1 MFLLLLL
8 YRGMSSVDAK
18 IQDAANACS
27 SQSGNR
33 PSSRAALFSIVAC
46 LTALATL
53 SGCGGSQTTSN
64 EFIGRV
70 DRVVV
75 KKSER
80 KLELISHG
88 KVVRKYRVALGN
100 APEGH
105 KYREGDGRTPVGNYV
120 LNWRNPDS
128 NFYKAIHISYPNP
141 QDRLNSQR
149 LGYKPGGSIMLHGM
163 PKYIQS
169 KNVLRE
175 YANRDWTKGCIA
187 VQNHEMD
194 EIWHL
199 VPDGTPI
206 QILP

>member
-1 MFLLLLL
+1 MDA
-8 YRGMSSVDAK
+8 RVQGAASVV
-18 IQDAANACS
+18 S
-27 SQSGNR
+27 SQLCNHS
-33 PSSRAALFSIVAC
+33 SSRITLNRMVIGLAALIG
-46 LTALATL
+46 LAGC
-53 SGCGGSQTTSN
+53 SGTQTTAN
-64 EFIGRV
+64 EFVGHI
-70 DRVVV
+70 DKVVV

-88 KVVRKYRVALGN
+88 KAVRQYRVALGN

-120 LNWRNPDS
+120 LNWRNPNSD
-128 NFYKAIHISYPNP
+128 FYKAIHISYPNA
-141 QDRLNSQR
+141 QDRFNSQR
-149 LGYKPGGSIMLHGM
+149 LGYKPGGNILLHGM

-169 KNVLRE
+169 KSVLRE

-194 EIWHL
+194 EIWRL